1 MKIAIIG
8 AGNMGGALARGL
20 AGSGTFPRENICV
33 SNRSEG
39 KLNSLKESFPGIGT
53 TLENQQ
59 AVQTADVVV
68 LAVEPHQVSAAM
80 ESITLSKGQILIS
93 IVAGL
98 SSSSLADM
106 IKNPYVKIVRV
117 IPNTAMTVG
126 ESMSIICSTG
136 VSEQDLE
143 IVESIFS
150 PLGKTMRVPEEKM
163 AAATALSSCGIAYA
177 LKFLDAGITAGV
189 HMGISPKE
197 SKELVAQAMAGA
209 AKIMEEGETLPS
221 EEILKVCTPGGLTI
235 KGIKALEDGG
245 FPSAVIAAMIAASG
259 K

>member
-20 AGSGTFPRENICV
+20 VKSGAFPAECV
-33 SNRSEG
+33 CVANRSEG
-39 KLNSLKESFPGIGT
+39 KLLSLKESFPGMGT
-53 TLENQQ
+53 TLVNQQ
-59 AVQTADVVV
+59 AVEGADVVV
-68 LAVEPHQVSAAM
+68 LAVEPHQVPSAM
-80 ESITLSKGQILIS
+80 GSITLSDGQMLIS

-98 SSSSLADM
+98 SSDSLSEM
-106 IKNPYVKIVRV
+106 INDTSVKIVRV

-136 VSEQDLE
+136 ISESDLE
-143 IVESIFS
+143 TVESVFS
-150 PLGKTMRVPEEKM
+150 PLGKTMRVPVEKM

-189 HMGISPKE
+189 HMGISPGE

-209 AKIMEEGETLPS
+209 AKIILEGETLPS

-245 FPSAVIAAMIAASG
+245 FPSAVIAAMTAASG